1 MMSPVLFIVFVCAIA
16 GAVAWGLD
24 LGVAAYAL
32 SFWHYFLYW
41 LGYLFCAIPLAAFKR
56 EAIMMKS
63 VAMGVLAWAFLSG
76 APDLLSVTV
85 MTLGFALNGYAA
97 SIMGSD
103 RCYYGYEIGGLPGLR
118 ITAFP
123 YSITAHPMLIGNIVA
138 FAGALINPDFREH
151 WWPLAMMHVGMNIG
165 LLIMETTLR
174 AGSSGARC
182 IRVRWLIG
190 LVISLYGAA
199 IGYAAHAQHGPLMG
213 SAVGLCVCAYAF
225 ALFFLSSKG
234 TDTSGA
240 RQTGATGSL
249 T

>member
-1 MMSPVLFIVFVCAIA
+1 MSPVLFIVFVCAIA

-41 LGYLFCAIPLAAFKR
+41 LGYLFCAIPLATFKR
-56 EAIMMKS
+56 VAIMMKS

-85 MTLGFALNGYAA
+85 MTLGFALNGYAV

-103 RCYYGYEIGGLPGLR
+103 RCYYGYEIGGLPGRR
-118 ITAFP
+118 ITSFP

-138 FAGALINPDFREH
+138 FGGALINPDFRER
-151 WWPLAMMHVGMNIG
+151 WWPLAMTQVGMNVG

-174 AGSSGARC
+174 AGSSGARS
-182 IRVRWLIG
+182 VAARWIIG
-190 LVISLYGAA
+190 LVVPAFGAT
-199 IGYAAHAQHGPLMG
+199 IGYAAQAQHGPLIG
-213 SAVGLCVCAYAF
+213 AAVGLCVCAYAF
-225 ALFFLSSKG
+225 TLFFLYTRG
-234 TDTSGA
+234 LGENAA
-240 RQTGATGSL
+240 RQTVATGSL